1 MEDNE
6 RSRDE
11 GHGEDHADGVE
22 EADADLTAGQDKKS
36 DIVKSRKTSDIQYIK
51 QKNLIF
57 YVLLL

>member
-22 EADADLTAGQDKKS
+22 EADADLTAGQDKK
-36 DIVKSRKTSDIQYIK
+36 VR
-51 QKNLIF
+51 
-57 YVLLL
+57 LLNPAKRQIYSI